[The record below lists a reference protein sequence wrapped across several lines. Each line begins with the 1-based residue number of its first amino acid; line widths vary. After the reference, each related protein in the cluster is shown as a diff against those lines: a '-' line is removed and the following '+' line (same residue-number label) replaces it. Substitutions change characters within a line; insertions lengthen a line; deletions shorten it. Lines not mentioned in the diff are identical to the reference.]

1 MPSRGNSASKGF
13 ASGDSLARSRNDEE
27 ARVLGAEKGK
37 KKVIGVAVRGG
48 VGHRACEAWLASE
61 GTLGFIQKWA
71 VKGRQGAS
79 RSDWDLIHI
88 RIPKVPSNSDLPWI
102 QGPFL
107 WDKPPQNSVA
117 QNNLCLSVI
126 VWWADWA

>member
-1 MPSRGNSASKGF
+1 MVLFQERPLQGIRDLNKVHGGNSEKRRGTRMPSRGNSASKGF

-37 KKVIGVAVRGG
+37 KKAIGVAVRGR

-88 RIPKVPSNSDLPWI
+88 RIPKVPSNSDSPWI
-102 QGPFL
+102 
-107 WDKPPQNSVA
+107 
-117 QNNLCLSVI
+117 
-126 VWWADWA
+126 